1 MTRILI
7 VEDDA
12 VINQVLAEFLKE
24 HQYEI
29 VSCLDGQKALEY
41 FETEKFDL
49 IILDIMVP
57 NVSGLDILKKIR
69 ETSQVPVIMLT
80 AMDDE
85 YTQLVSF
92 NHLISDYVV
101 KPFSPLILMKRIEN
115 VFRQSESANIIEISG
130 VVIDLEASEVYVD
143 NETLPL
149 TKTEYE
155 VLEMLAKH
163 KGKLV
168 TRDQLMNSIWGYTE
182 LEGRILDNHIKN
194 IRKKVPQIPLVTLV
208 GRGYKI
214 EEEENEHEHS

>member
-115 VFRQSESANIIEISG
+115 VFRQSESANVIEISG

>member
-69 ETSQVPVIMLT
+69 KTSQVPVIMLI

-115 VFRQSESANIIEISG
+115 VFRQSETANIIEISG

-168 TRDQLMNSIWGYTE
+168 TRDQLMNAIWGYTE

>member
-69 ETSQVPVIMLT
+69 KTSQVPVIMLT

-115 VFRQSESANIIEISG
+115 VFRQSETANIIEISG

-149 TKTEYE
+149 TKIEYE

-168 TRDQLMNSIWGYTE
+168 TRDQLMNAIWGYTE

>member
-1 MTRILI
+1 
-7 VEDDA
+7 
-12 VINQVLAEFLKE
+12 
-24 HQYEI
+24 
-29 VSCLDGQKALEY
+29 
-41 FETEKFDL
+41 
-49 IILDIMVP
+49 
-57 NVSGLDILKKIR
+57 
-69 ETSQVPVIMLT
+69 
-80 AMDDE
+80 
-85 YTQLVSF
+85 
-92 NHLISDYVV
+92 
-101 KPFSPLILMKRIEN
+101 MKRIEN
-115 VFRQSESANIIEISG
+115 VFRQSESANVIEISG

>member
-69 ETSQVPVIMLT
+69 KTSQVPVIMLT

-115 VFRQSESANIIEISG
+115 VFRQSETANIIEISG

-168 TRDQLMNSIWGYTE
+168 TRDQLMNAIWGYTE
-182 LEGRILDNHIKN
+182 LEGRILDNDIKN

>member
-69 ETSQVPVIMLT
+69 KTSQVPVIMLT

-115 VFRQSESANIIEISG
+115 VFRQSETANIIEISG

-155 VLEMLAKH
+155 VLEMLVKH

-168 TRDQLMNSIWGYTE
+168 TRDQLMNAIWGYTE